1 MADATADFFD
11 DLSKRGHEPLVG
23 KVRATVRFDIVDG
36 GRTDQ
41 WLLEIN
47 DGELGVTR
55 GDDADADVVLSAT
68 KADFDLVA
76 SGRSNPM
83 AAALRGALTLEG
95 NPRLLIRVQ
104 RLFPAPVGMPESTGP
119 RSMGKRRS

>member
-1 MADATADFFD
+1 MADATGDFFA
-11 DLSKRGHEPLVG
+11 DLSKRGQEPLLS

-36 GRTDQ
+36 GRTDR
-41 WLLEIN
+41 WLLAIK
-47 DGELGVTR
+47 DGALDVSR
-55 GDDADADVVLSAT
+55 GDDEADCIIRAN

-76 SGRSNPM
+76 GGHRNPM
-83 AAALRGALTLEG
+83 ATALRGAMTMEG

-104 RLFPAPVGMPESTGP
+104 RLFPAPAGMPESTGP

>member
-41 WLLEIN
+41 WLLAIN
-47 DGELGVTR
+47 DGALDVTR
-55 GDDADADVVLSAT
+55 GDDARRRLRHHAPTRPTSTWWPADAATRWPPPSA
-68 KADFDLVA
+68 
-76 SGRSNPM
+76 
-83 AAALRGALTLEG
+83 
-95 NPRLLIRVQ
+95 
-104 RLFPAPVGMPESTGP
+104 AP
-119 RSMGKRRS
+119 

>member
-1 MADATADFFD
+1 MAAGDP
-11 DLSKRGHEPLVG
+11 RR
-23 KVRATVRFDIVDG
+23 RAQRVS
-36 GRTDQ
+36 
-41 WLLEIN
+41 
-47 DGELGVTR
+47 R
-55 GDDADADVVLSAT
+55 GDDADADASSRAN

-83 AAALRGALTLEG
+83 AAALRGALTLDG

>member
-1 MADATADFFD
+1 MADLTADFFD
-11 DLSKRGHEPLVG
+11 DLSKRGQDPLLG

-41 WLLEIN
+41 WLLAIN
-47 DGELGVTR
+47 DGALSVSR
-55 GDDADADVVLSAT
+55 GDATADCVITAN

-76 SGRSNPM
+76 SGRRNPM
-83 AAALRGALTLEG
+83 AAALRGAMTLDG

>member
-1 MADATADFFD
+1 LADATADFFD

-36 GRTDQ
+36 DRTDQ
-41 WLLEIN
+41 WLLAIR

-55 GDDADADVVLSAT
+55 GHDADADVVLSAS

>member
-11 DLSKRGHEPLVG
+11 DLSKRGHEPLLG
-23 KVRATVRFDIVDG
+23 GMRATVRFDIADG
-36 GRTDQ
+36 DRTDR
-41 WLLEIN
+41 WLLSVL
-47 DGELGVTR
+47 DGSLAVTR
-55 GDDADADVVLSAT
+55 GDGEADCVITAK

-76 SGRSNPM
+76 TGRRNPM
-83 AAALRGALTLEG
+83 AAALRGTMTMDG

>member
-11 DLSKRGHEPLVG
+11 DLSKRGQEPLLG
-23 KVRATVRFDIVDG
+23 KMRATVRFDIADG
-36 GRTDQ
+36 DRTDR
-41 WLLEIN
+41 WLLDVRDGSLSVSRG
-47 DGELGVTR
+47 DGE
-55 GDDADADVVLSAT
+55 ADCIITAN

-76 SGRSNPM
+76 TGRRNPM
-83 AAALRGALTLEG
+83 AATLRGTLMMDG
-95 NPRLLIRVQ
+95 NPRLMIRVQ

>member
-11 DLSKRGHEPLVG
+11 DLSKRGREPLLG
-23 KVRATVRFDIVDG
+23 KGKAKVRFDIDDG
-36 GRTDQ
+36 GRTDR
-41 WLLEIN
+41 WLLGIDNGDLEVSRG
-47 DGELGVTR
+47 DGE
-55 GDDADADVVLSAT
+55 ADVVISAS
-68 KADFDLVA
+68 KADFDLIA
-76 SGRSNPM
+76 SGRRNPM
-83 AAALRGALTLEG
+83 AAALRGAMTVEGG

>member
-11 DLSKRGHEPLVG
+11 DLTKRGNEPLLS
-23 KVRATVRFDIVDG
+23 KVRATVRFDIVDD
-36 GRTDQ
+36 GRTDR
-41 WLLEIN
+41 WLLAIT
-47 DGELGVTR
+47 DGALKVSR
-55 GDDADADVVLSAT
+55 GDDEADCVITAS

-76 SGRSNPM
+76 SGQRNPM
-83 AAALRGALTLEG
+83 ATALRGALTMDG
-95 NPRLLIRVQ
+95 NPRLLIRIQ

>member
-11 DLSKRGHEPLVG
+11 DLSKRGQEPLLG
-23 KVRATVRFDIVDG
+23 KMRATVRFDIADG
-36 GRTDQ
+36 DRTDR
-41 WLLEIN
+41 WLLAVRDGSLSVSRG
-47 DGELGVTR
+47 DGE
-55 GDDADADVVLSAT
+55 ADCIITAN

-76 SGRSNPM
+76 TGRRNPM
-83 AAALRGALTLEG
+83 AATLRGTLMLDG
-95 NPRLLIRVQ
+95 NPRLMIRVQ

>member
-1 MADATADFFD
+1 LADATADFFD
-11 DLSKRGHEPLVG
+11 DLSKRGQEPLLG

-36 GRTDQ
+36 RRTDR
-41 WLLEIN
+41 WLVAIE
-47 DGELGVTR
+47 DGALNVSR
-55 GDDADADVVLSAT
+55 GDDAADCVITAN

-76 SGRSNPM
+76 SGRRNPM
-83 AAALRGALTLEG
+83 AAALRGTLTMDG